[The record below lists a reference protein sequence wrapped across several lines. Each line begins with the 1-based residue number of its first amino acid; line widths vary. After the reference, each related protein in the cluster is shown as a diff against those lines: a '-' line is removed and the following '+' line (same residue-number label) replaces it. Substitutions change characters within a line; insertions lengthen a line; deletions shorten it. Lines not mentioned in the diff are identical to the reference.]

1 MNDEEG
7 FGHELVFFD
16 ARLEETTIRLAVGS
30 PAVCAFVND
39 DLGRPVL
46 AELAAR
52 GTRLIALR
60 SAGFNNVDL
69 SAARDLGLTVMHV
82 PDYSPYAVAEFTI
95 ALILALNRHL
105 SRAYTHVREG
115 NFSLDGLL
123 GFDLHGKTAGIV
135 GTGKIGGI
143 VAETLLSGFGCRVL
157 AYDPFPSDRLRQLG
171 VEYVG
176 LDELLRESDLVS
188 LHCPL
193 TEETHHLI
201 DRRSIAGM
209 KPGVMLINTSRGGLI
224 DTGAVIDGLKSGRIG
239 HLGLDVYEE
248 EARYFYEDYSSRL
261 IDDDAL
267 SRLLTFPNVIVT
279 SHQGFFTGRR
289 WSRSRAR
296 RSATCAT
303 SPRAG
308 RRRTRC
314 GTGRTSATAGAG
326 WRRERLRRAPPLA
339 PAAARQRWLTRY
351 SNAASAALAPSPAAT
366 TICLSGTV
374 VQSPAANTPRTPVR
388 PRSSTMISPV
398 SLVSTRSRAKLVLG
412 SRPASTKTASTASRR
427 SSPLSRSAIVRA
439 STSSAP
445 WISTATLSLAGA
457 SRAWPSRP
465 CRAGSGRR

>member
-1 MNDEEG
+1 MRVSVFSTKPYDRHFLERVNAEQG
-7 FGHELVFFD
+7 YGHELVFFD
-16 ARLEETTIRLAVGS
+16 ARLEEATAPLAQGS

-39 DLGRPVL
+39 DLGRTVL
-46 AELAAR
+46 TDLAAH

-95 ALILALNRHL
+95 ALALALNRHL

-115 NFSLDGLL
+115 NFSLEGLL
-123 GFDLHGKTAGIV
+123 GFDLHGKTAGVV

-143 VAETLLSGFGCRVL
+143 VAETLLHGFGCRVL
-157 AYDPFPSDRLRQLG
+157 AHDLFPSERLRQLG

-193 TEETHHLI
+193 TEETHHLV
-201 DRRSIAGM
+201 DRRSIAVM

-248 EARYFYEDYSSRL
+248 EARYFYEDYSTRL

-279 SHQGFFTGRR
+279 SHQGFFTREALEQIARTTLGNVRDFEEGRPSSNEVRSRPDERNGRR
-289 WSRSRAR
+289 
-296 RSATCAT
+296 
-303 SPRAG
+303 G
-308 RRRTRC
+308 
-314 GTGRTSATAGAG
+314 
-326 WRRERLRRAPPLA
+326 LA
-339 PAAARQRWLTRY
+339 A
-351 SNAASAALAPSPAAT
+351 
-366 TICLSGTV
+366 
-374 VQSPAANTPRTPVR
+374 
-388 PRSSTMISPV
+388 
-398 SLVSTRSRAKLVLG
+398 
-412 SRPASTKTASTASRR
+412 
-427 SSPLSRSAIVRA
+427 
-439 STSSAP
+439 
-445 WISTATLSLAGA
+445 
-457 SRAWPSRP
+457 
-465 CRAGSGRR
+465 

>member
-1 MNDEEG
+1 MAGRIGEAVGVAGVEALGAAKAKMPAPVDAAAPAGRPGSPPGDRGTSQSVRLSVFSSKPYDRRFLARVNEEEA

-16 ARLEETTIRLAVGS
+16 ARLEEATVRLAEGS

-46 AELAAR
+46 AELAAH

-69 SAARDLGLTVMHV
+69 SAAGDLGVTVTHV

-95 ALILALNRHL
+95 ALALALNRHL

-115 NFSLDGLL
+115 NFSLQGLL
-123 GFDLHGKTAGIV
+123 GFDLHGKTAGVV

-143 VAETLLSGFGCRVL
+143 VAETLLKGFGCRVL
-157 AYDPFPSDRLRQLG
+157 AYDLFPNDRLRQLG

-193 TEETHHLI
+193 TDETHHLI
-201 DRRSIAGM
+201 DQSSIAGM
-209 KPGVMLINTSRGGLI
+209 KPGVMLVNTSRGGLI

-261 IDDDAL
+261 IDDDTL

-279 SHQGFFTGRR
+279 SHQGFFTSEALEQIARTTLGNVRDFAEGRPLVNEV
-289 WSRSRAR
+289 RSRPDSR
-296 RSATCAT
+296 N
-303 SPRAG
+303 G
-308 RRRTRC
+308 RH
-314 GTGRTSATAGAG
+314 GM
-326 WRRERLRRAPPLA
+326 
-339 PAAARQRWLTRY
+339 AA
-351 SNAASAALAPSPAAT
+351 
-366 TICLSGTV
+366 
-374 VQSPAANTPRTPVR
+374 
-388 PRSSTMISPV
+388 
-398 SLVSTRSRAKLVLG
+398 
-412 SRPASTKTASTASRR
+412 
-427 SSPLSRSAIVRA
+427 
-439 STSSAP
+439 
-445 WISTATLSLAGA
+445 
-457 SRAWPSRP
+457 
-465 CRAGSGRR
+465 